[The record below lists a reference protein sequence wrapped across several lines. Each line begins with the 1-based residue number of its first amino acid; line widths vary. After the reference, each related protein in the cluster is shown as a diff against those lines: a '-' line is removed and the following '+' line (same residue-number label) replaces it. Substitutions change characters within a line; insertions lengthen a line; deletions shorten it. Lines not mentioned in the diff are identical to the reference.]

1 MQHQYILIIS
11 LTIIFALFAL
21 TFTCKSV
28 KTQNTIYS
36 SASGMDITTKVG
48 GTFEIELNSTPS
60 SGFKWILV
68 EPLDDKLQYIDTRYD
83 DAPKDN
89 PEGFMINNSVNEWRI
104 FKALKSGTATIQFKY
119 AQPFNPDDPEAEIQ
133 TYQVV
138 VD

>member
-1 MQHQYILIIS
+1 
-11 LTIIFALFAL
+11 
-21 TFTCKSV
+21 
-28 KTQNTIYS
+28 
-36 SASGMDITTKVG
+36 MDITTKVG